1 MPAGAEAVVHPW
13 GGDGPAVAFA
23 TDVEAESRDEIE
35 AVLGS
40 WDPGLFP
47 GGDIALS
54 NLVGGASN
62 RNFVVRTPEV
72 KYALRIA
79 NAQSERFAVD
89 RVAAHQ
95 AQQEAAAGGLAPEPV
110 AARLPEGHVLS
121 TFVEGP
127 TLGAGLLGE
136 PGILD
141 AVGTILRRVHRLPS
155 SLPPYS
161 PFEDIRFWSRLA
173 RSDGTAIPADLEE
186 LFGAAWKIEAAVEA
200 ADLPRVFCHN
210 DPWIENFIL
219 SGSRLQLVD
228 WDYAGRGWACF
239 ELGSFCAT
247 AGLDAQQRET
257 LVRAYDEHPSDAQLA
272 IVDLMG
278 FVAAM
283 REATW
288 AVMAT
293 PILRGTTTPVD
304 GDDFY
309 DNHLRTFL
317 GQARERAGAPNFDE
331 LIEVAGDRGG
341 PRAW

>member
-1 MPAGAEAVVHPW
+1 MTASAEIVAHPW
-13 GGDGPAVAFA
+13 GPSGPAVAFA
-23 TDVEAESRDEIE
+23 PDVDAASRAEIETVLSGWDAALFGGGDVE
-35 AVLGS
+35 
-40 WDPGLFP
+40 
-47 GGDIALS
+47 IA

-62 RNFVVRTPEV
+62 RNFVVRTAAA

-89 RVAAHQ
+89 RAAALQ
-95 AQQEAAAGGLAPEPV
+95 AQREAAAASLAPKPI

-127 TLGAGLLGE
+127 TLGTALGE
-136 PGILD
+136 PGVLET
-141 AVGTILRRVHRLPS
+141 VGTTLRQLHALPS
-155 SLPPYS
+155 SVPAYS
-161 PFEDIRFWSRLA
+161 PFDDIRLWLRLA
-173 RSDGTAIPADLEE
+173 RDDGTAMPADLEE
-186 LFGAAWKIEAAVEA
+186 LFGEVERIEALVEA
-200 ADLPRVFCHN
+200 ADLPTVFCHN
-210 DPWIENFIL
+210 DPWVENFIL

-247 AGLDAQQRET
+247 AGLDAERREI
-257 LVRAYDEHPSDAQLA
+257 LVRAYDERPGEAQLA
-272 IVDLMG
+272 IVELMG

-293 PILRGTTTPVD
+293 PILRGTTTPVA
-304 GDDFY
+304 GEDFY
-309 DNHLRTFL
+309 DIHLRTFL
-317 GQARERAGAPNFDE
+317 GLARERAAAPNFDE
-331 LIEVAGDRGG
+331 LIGAAANRGE

>member
-1 MPAGAEAVVHPW
+1 MTASAETVAHPW
-13 GGDGPAVAFA
+13 GEGGPAVGFA
-23 TDVEAESRDEIE
+23 ADVDAQSRGEIE
-35 AVLGS
+35 AVLGG
-40 WDPGLFP
+40 WDPDLFP
-47 GGDIALS
+47 GGEVEIS

-62 RNFVVRTPEV
+62 RNFVARTPTV

-79 NAQSERFAVD
+79 NSQSERFAVD
-89 RVAAHQ
+89 RGAALR
-95 AQQEAAAGGLAPEPV
+95 AQREAAAGGLAPEPI
-110 AARLPEGHVLS
+110 ASRLPEGHVLS
-121 TFVEGP
+121 AFVEGP
-127 TLGAGLLGE
+127 TLGTALPREQGVL
-136 PGILD
+136 
-141 AVGTILRRVHRLPS
+141 ATVGSTLRRLHALPS
-155 SLPPYS
+155 SLPTYS
-161 PFEDIRFWSRLA
+161 PFEDIRFWARLA
-173 RSDGTAIPADLEE
+173 RSDGTEIPPALEE
-186 LFGAAWKIEAAVEA
+186 LFGEVGRIEELIEA
-200 ADLPRVFCHN
+200 ADLPTVFCHN

-247 AGLDAQQRET
+247 AGLDAEQRET
-257 LVRAYDEHPSDAQLA
+257 LVRAYDESSSEAQLA
-272 IVDLMG
+272 TVDLMG

-309 DNHLRTFL
+309 DSHLRTFL
-317 GQARERAGAPNFDE
+317 GLARERAAAPDFDRS
-331 LIEVAGDRGG
+331 IEAASNRGG

>member
-1 MPAGAEAVVHPW
+1 MTASAETVAHPW
-13 GGDGPAVAFA
+13 GESGPAVGFA
-23 TDVEAESRDEIE
+23 ADVDARSREEIE
-35 AVLGS
+35 AVLSG
-40 WDPGLFP
+40 WDAALFP
-47 GGDIALS
+47 GGPVEVS

-62 RNFVVRTPEV
+62 RNFVVRTAAA

-89 RVAAHQ
+89 RAAALE
-95 AQQEAAAGGLAPEPV
+95 AQREAAAGGLAPEPV

-136 PGILD
+136 PGVLET
-141 AVGTILRRVHRLPS
+141 VGATLRRLHALPS

-161 PFEDIRFWSRLA
+161 PFEDIRLWSRLA
-173 RSDGTAIPADLEE
+173 RSDGTEIPADLEE
-186 LFGAAWKIEAAVEA
+186 LFGEAWRIEAVVEA
-200 ADLPRVFCHN
+200 AALPTVFCHN
-210 DPWIENFIL
+210 DPWIENLIL

-247 AGLDAQQRET
+247 AGLDSRRREA
-257 LVRAYDEHPSDAQLA
+257 LVRAYDKRAGEAQLA
-272 IVDLMG
+272 MVDLMG

-293 PILRGTTTPVD
+293 PILRGTTTPVA

-309 DNHLRTFL
+309 ENHLRTFL
-317 GQARERAGAPNFDE
+317 GLARERAAGPDFDE
-331 LIEVAGDRGG
+331 LIDVAGDGDEGRS
-341 PRAW
+341 W